1 MFARHLE
8 KKSQNANSQTEKDDR
23 TCSFAKIPHG
33 ILEFV
38 ATTAPRRRP
47 AQNEHRIVFPI
58 LPLAGTAR
66 PLDREEIQD
75 TFAHRWRSCC
85 QQKSR
90 SFNALART
98 STN

>member
-47 AQNEHRIVFPI
+47 VQ
-58 LPLAGTAR
+58 
-66 PLDREEIQD
+66 
-75 TFAHRWRSCC
+75 
-85 QQKSR
+85 
-90 SFNALART
+90 T
-98 STN
+98 STELSIQSSHFASRWYGETA